1 MKKLSKMFYE
11 DFKRFVLTI
20 VRYLSI
26 FKRIINTLR
35 VLIYMKFKYEIEE
48 GPQWFHKGA
57 HWLTLRGI
65 SVSYTRDIASE
76 AWRTTRESSNQ
87 YLPESNFIDP
97 FDPTEQELAM
107 FELLYGT
114 DSKEEYLKWMNAV
127 INHNKEKEDEKQS

>member
-1 MKKLSKMFYE
+1 MFYE

-48 GPQWFHKGA
+48 DPEFHKGA
-57 HWLTLRGI
+57 HWLTLEVI
-65 SVSYTRDIASE
+65 SGSCTRDIASE

-97 FDPTEQELAM
+97 FDPTEQELTM

>member
-1 MKKLSKMFYE
+1 MFYK

-35 VLIYMKFKYEIEE
+35 MLIYMKFKFEE
-48 GPQWFHKGA
+48 GDPTFRKGT
-57 HWLTLRGI
+57 HWLTLEVI
-65 SVSYTRDIASE
+65 SGSYKRDIASE
-76 AWRTTRESSNQ
+76 SWRTSRESSKQ

-114 DSKEEYLKWMNAV
+114 ESKDEYLKWMNAV
-127 INHNKEKEDEKQS
+127 IEYNKEKEDEKQV

>member
-1 MKKLSKMFYE
+1 MFYE

-35 VLIYMKFKYEIEE
+35 VLIYMKFKYDIEE
-48 GPQWFHKGA
+48 EDPEFHKGA
-57 HWLTLRGI
+57 HWLTLEVI
-65 SVSYTRDIASE
+65 SGSYTRDIASE
-76 AWRTTRESSNQ
+76 SWRTSRESSNQ

-97 FDPTEQELAM
+97 FDPTEQELTM
-107 FELLYGT
+107 FELIYGT

-127 INHNKEKEDEKQS
+127 IKHNKEREDEKQS

>member
-1 MKKLSKMFYE
+1 MFYK

-48 GPQWFHKGA
+48 EEDSKFYEGTRWS
-57 HWLTLRGI
+57 TLEIIRG
-65 SVSYTRDIASE
+65 SYTRDIASE
-76 AWRTTRESSNQ
+76 QWRTKRESFNQ
-87 YLPESNFIDP
+87 YLPERNFTDP
-97 FDPTEQELAM
+97 FDPTEQELTM

-114 DSKEEYLKWMNAV
+114 DSKDEYLKWMNAV
-127 INHNKEKEDEKQS
+127 IKHNKEKEDEKQS